1 MANHRPA
8 ISGYSSITAL
18 SFSIAFR
25 PLTTDKAEE
34 GAMLVRQVCPSGEL
48 KATSAQLASGKIQA
62 QCKTYNGWNV
72 EKECE
77 IIPVAEVSPTE
88 IKAVLYY
95 RQDAGSPYGIY
106 SNLITLNIA

>member
-1 MANHRPA
+1 MPFGR
-8 ISGYSSITAL
+8 IEGD
-18 SFSIAFR
+18 FR
-25 PLTTDKAEE
+25 A
-34 GAMLVRQVCPSGEL
+34 
-48 KATSAQLASGKIQA
+48 LASGKIQA

-95 RQDAGSPYGIY
+95 RQDASSPYGIY